1 MGTVLS
7 QTGSFLQ
14 LSTRNIL
21 AGPSTL
27 GFDGMSIL
35 WILISHSVLLYFQIE
50 PTFQLILFSGL
61 FPFFLL
67 GAWFAFFLNKF
78 KKVEKLIFMGLIF
91 GLLVGAVFSLWHFLF
106 LAFNLPFPVELWF
119 GHFRFAD
126 LQSATFLILL
136 ELFLLA
142 GWMIYRKK
150 IKLFSLGPDVGANFN
165 LKVSNLYHFIFISIS
180 LATFVIITLFG
191 SFSFLGLIFP
201 LISRKMWFK
210 KFDLDG
216 EVVVGGI
223 VNGLVLMAVDLLCY
237 FFPIMGA
244 EIPVGLIATAVGAL
258 SLILIL
264 IHSDNR
270 LEILANR
277 QK

>member
-1 MGTVLS
+1 
-7 QTGSFLQ
+7 
-14 LSTRNIL
+14 
-21 AGPSTL
+21 
-27 GFDGMSIL
+27 
-35 WILISHSVLLYFQIE
+35 
-50 PTFQLILFSGL
+50 
-61 FPFFLL
+61 
-67 GAWFAFFLNKF
+67 
-78 KKVEKLIFMGLIF
+78 
-91 GLLVGAVFSLWHFLF
+91 
-106 LAFNLPFPVELWF
+106 
-119 GHFRFAD
+119 
-126 LQSATFLILL
+126 
-136 ELFLLA
+136 
-142 GWMIYRKK
+142 MIYRKK

-180 LATFVIITLFG
+180 LATFIIITLFG

-237 FFPIMGA
+237 FCPIMGA

>member
-50 PTFQLILFSGL
+50 PTYQLILLSGL

-126 LQSATFLILL
+126 IQSTTFLILL
-136 ELFLLA
+136 EFFLFA
-142 GWMIYRKK
+142 GWMIFRKE
-150 IKLFSLGPDVGANFN
+150 IKLFSLGPDVAANFN
-165 LKVSNLYHFIFISIS
+165 LKVKNLYHFIFISIS

-216 EVVVGGI
+216 EVVVGGV

>member
-1 MGTVLS
+1 
-7 QTGSFLQ
+7 
-14 LSTRNIL
+14 
-21 AGPSTL
+21 
-27 GFDGMSIL
+27 
-35 WILISHSVLLYFQIE
+35 
-50 PTFQLILFSGL
+50 
-61 FPFFLL
+61 
-67 GAWFAFFLNKF
+67 
-78 KKVEKLIFMGLIF
+78 MGLIF

-126 LQSATFLILL
+126 IQSTTFLILL
-136 ELFLLA
+136 EFFLFA
-142 GWMIYRKK
+142 GWMIYRKEL
-150 IKLFSLGPDVGANFN
+150 KLFSLGPDVGANFN
-165 LKVSNLYHFIFISIS
+165 LKVKNLYYFIFISIS

-237 FFPIMGA
+237 FFPMMGA

>member
-1 MGTVLS
+1 VGTILS

-14 LSTRNIL
+14 TSTRNIL

-67 GAWFAFFLNKF
+67 GAWFAFFLSKF

-142 GWMIYRKK
+142 GWMIYRKE

-165 LKVSNLYHFIFISIS
+165 LKVKNLYHFIFISIS

>member
-1 MGTVLS
+1 MGTILS
-7 QTGSFLQ
+7 QTGSVLQ

-50 PTFQLILFSGL
+50 PTFQLILISGL

-67 GAWFAFFLNKF
+67 GVWFAFFLNKF

-126 LQSATFLILL
+126 IQSTTFLILL
-136 ELFLLA
+136 EFFLLT
-142 GWMIYRKK
+142 GWMIYRKEL
-150 IKLFSLGPDVGANFN
+150 KLFSLGPDVGANFN
-165 LKVSNLYHFIFISIS
+165 LKVKNLYYFIFISIS

>member
-1 MGTVLS
+1 MGTILS

-14 LSTRNIL
+14 TSTRNIL

-67 GAWFAFFLNKF
+67 GAWFAFFLSKF

-142 GWMIYRKK
+142 GWMIYRKE

-165 LKVSNLYHFIFISIS
+165 LKVKNLYHFIFISIS

>member
-1 MGTVLS
+1 
-7 QTGSFLQ
+7 
-14 LSTRNIL
+14 
-21 AGPSTL
+21 
-27 GFDGMSIL
+27 
-35 WILISHSVLLYFQIE
+35 
-50 PTFQLILFSGL
+50 
-61 FPFFLL
+61 
-67 GAWFAFFLNKF
+67 
-78 KKVEKLIFMGLIF
+78 MGLIF

-142 GWMIYRKK
+142 GWMIYRKE

-165 LKVSNLYHFIFISIS
+165 LKVKNLYHFIFISIS

-223 VNGLVLMAVDLLCY
+223 VNGLLLMAVDLLCY

>member
-1 MGTVLS
+1 VGTVLS
-7 QTGSFLQ
+7 QTGSLLQ

-35 WILISHSVLLYFQIE
+35 WILIFHSVLLYFQIE
-50 PTFQLILFSGL
+50 PTFQLILLSGL

-67 GAWFAFFLNKF
+67 GAWFAYFLNKF

-91 GLLVGAVFSLWHFLF
+91 SLLVGAVFSLWHFLF

-126 LQSATFLILL
+126 SQSAVFLILL
-136 ELFLLA
+136 EFFLLL
-142 GWMIYRKK
+142 GWMIYRKEIK
-150 IKLFSLGPDVGANFN
+150 IFSLGPDVGANFN
-165 LKVSNLYHFIFISIS
+165 LKLKNLYHFIFISIS

-216 EVVVGGI
+216 EVVVGGV

-264 IHSDNR
+264 IQSDNR

-277 QK
+277 NK